1 MHVLEINPLLVA
13 LFANIF
19 CHSKGCLFILVTVF
33 FALQKLLCLIRS
45 HLFIF
50 IFITVGGGSK
60 RSCCNLCQ
68 RMFCLFS
75 SKNFIVSRLTFR
87 SLTHFE
93 LVFVYGVRKCSNLIL
108 LRVAVQVSQYHLL
121 KRLSFLHC
129 LFLPLLS

>member
-1 MHVLEINPLLVA
+1 MPLLVA

-19 CHSKGCLFILVTVF
+19 CYSKSCLFILFMVF
-33 FALQKLLCLIRS
+33 FVLQKLLCLIRC

-50 IFITVGGGSK
+50 IFITLGGGSK
-60 RSCCNLCQ
+60 SSCCNLCQ
-68 RMFCLFS
+68 RVFCLFS
-75 SKNFIVSRLTFR
+75 SKNLIVARLTFR

-93 LVFVYGVRKCSNLIL
+93 LIFVYGVRECSNLIL
-108 LRVAVQVSQYHLL
+108 LHVAVQVSQHHLL